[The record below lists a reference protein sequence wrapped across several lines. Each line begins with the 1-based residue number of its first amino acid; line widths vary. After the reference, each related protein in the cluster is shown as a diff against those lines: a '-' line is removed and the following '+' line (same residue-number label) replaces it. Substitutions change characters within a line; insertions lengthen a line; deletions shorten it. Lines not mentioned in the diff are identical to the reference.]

1 MMKALSVDLR
11 ILVLAAV
18 ATGASRREAAGRA
31 GVSPAS
37 LSRRQALARIRVTPV
52 RICVKEIAA
61 RET

>member
-11 ILVLAAV
+11 IFVLAPV
-18 ATGASRREAAGRA
+18 ATGASHREAAGRA

>member
-11 ILVLAAV
+11 MLVLAAV
-18 ATGASRREAAGRA
+18 VTGASHREAVGRA